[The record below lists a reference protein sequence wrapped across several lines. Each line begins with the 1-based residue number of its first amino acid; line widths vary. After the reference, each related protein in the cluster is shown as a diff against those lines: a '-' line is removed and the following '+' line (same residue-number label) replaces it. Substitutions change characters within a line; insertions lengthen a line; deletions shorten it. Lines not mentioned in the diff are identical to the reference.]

1 MKYISLNN
9 KHYYFF
15 LVPQIHR
22 YMSPNEGSNG
32 LYGIP
37 SQTHHCRGVG
47 FHLCILYALAV
58 PGGHPGEP
66 WRSCSVWLPRLS
78 RPLPAHLPDRLR
90 HLLRDPA
97 APGHRSLRSHRP
109 NPLPESSATSTK
121 LRYHYRLHS
130 QEELQRTSG
139 CRKRGSSGTPKERAF
154 FPETGACVCV
164 QKLIPHFDTHWDC
177 S

>member
-1 MKYISLNN
+1 
-9 KHYYFF
+9 
-15 LVPQIHR
+15 
-22 YMSPNEGSNG
+22 MSPNEGSNG

-139 CRKRGSSGTPKERAF
+139 RRKRGSSGTPKERAF

-164 QKLIPHFDTHWDC
+164 CVQKLIPHFDIHWDC